1 MYLYSHALLRVSF
14 THIFSSY
21 GKHVATLTELA
32 VFGESA
38 IFEEN
43 AKRNVT
49 VAGNIKAFVMSR
61 SNCYML
67 LKSGILSPASVGAIK
82 AVRDERSNLN
92 MGL

>member
-1 MYLYSHALLRVSF
+1 MSF

-61 SNCYML
+61 S
-67 LKSGILSPASVGAIK
+67 K
-82 AVRDERSNLN
+82 
-92 MGL
+92 